1 MRRLLAP
8 LAILAL
14 AACGDS
20 GVPPP
25 GQEPLRASKPQVAE
39 DEVVL
44 RAEGLVAGPEA
55 FYFSAGRNEVETALT
70 AALGEPVERSENAEC
85 GVGPMQFTEYPGG
98 LIVNFQ
104 SGNLSGWNASGE
116 GQGEDSAL
124 RIAGDVQIGSTR
136 DEAQE
141 ADGFAPIPA
150 STLGDE
156 FALGNAMGGFFEGDQ
171 VVMMYAGT
179 QCFFR

>member
-1 MRRLLAP
+1 MRHALATFA
-8 LAILAL
+8 LLAL

-25 GQEPLRASKPQVAE
+25 GQEKLRASEPQVAAN
-39 DEVVL
+39 EVVL

-55 FYFSAGRNEVETALT
+55 FYFSAGKNEVEAALSK
-70 AALGEPVERSENAEC
+70 ALGEPVERSENAEC
-85 GVGPMQFTEYPGG
+85 GSGPMQFTEYQGG

-104 SGNLSGWNASGE
+104 SGNLSGWNARGE
-116 GQGEDSAL
+116 GGAMRL
-124 RIAGDVQIGSTR
+124 AGDVQVGSTR
-136 DEAQE
+136 AEAEQ
-141 ADGFAPIPA
+141 ADGFTAIPS

-156 FALGNAMGGFFEGDQ
+156 FALGNAMGGFFEGDR
-171 VVMMYAGT
+171 VVMMYAGS

>member
-1 MRRLLAP
+1 MRRVLPVLAV
-8 LAILAL
+8 LAL

-25 GQEPLRASKPQVAE
+25 GQEKLRASEPQVAD

-55 FYFSAGRNEVETALT
+55 FYFSAGQNEVEAAL
-70 AALGEPVERSENAEC
+70 AKALGEPVERSENPEC
-85 GVGPMQFTEYPGG
+85 GTGPMAFTEYPGG
-98 LIVNFQ
+98 FIVNFQ
-104 SGNLSGWNASGE
+104 SGNLVGWNSSDTLGA
-116 GQGEDSAL
+116 A
-124 RIAGDVQIGSTR
+124 RVAGDVQVGSTR
-136 DEAQE
+136 AEAEQ
-141 ADGFAPIPA
+141 ADGFTAIPA

-156 FALGNAMGGFFEGDQ
+156 FALGNAMGGFFEGDV
-171 VVMMYAGT
+171 VVMMYAGA